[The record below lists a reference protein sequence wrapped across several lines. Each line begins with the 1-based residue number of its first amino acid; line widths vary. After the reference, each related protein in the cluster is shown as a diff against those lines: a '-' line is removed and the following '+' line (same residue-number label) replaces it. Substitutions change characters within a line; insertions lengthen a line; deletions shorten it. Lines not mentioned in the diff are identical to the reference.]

1 VFIVKRSRPDQA
13 GSVPGLGVLPGP
25 AWYWRLSG
33 SLMLLAL
40 LAAILVVRPGAA
52 MAQAAKPSLNVAVI
66 GDFYSYGY
74 AASANPTLRLSAPPT
89 LQALNQIQVANPG
102 VQLNVTFLPVVDA
115 TKARLYLGV
124 DPGTRLAAPPQINA
138 VKKANIVIVGVGA
151 TNTGFTTWM
160 KTVLFG
166 GTLPSAKVSAGFMA
180 SFDNGSYL
188 QSQSTLLS
196 DIAARVSPG
205 ASIVT
210 LGYPKVLP
218 EQVPSGLSWWSPFSW
233 TAISQQRADMANQL
247 VSALNT
253 ANNEATSVVA
263 VQHASLHFLYA
274 DISGALQGKGPFK
287 PQRGKNDAASTS
299 IKTSQPN
306 SKQSQPNSKT
316 SQPSIKQSQPNS
328 KQQTIIGNDLL
339 PYVGQA
345 IDNELVAKGV
355 TGSQNI
361 PQITPTARW
370 KLIVVVP
377 VELGPEKT
385 RQAKPSSGAAVS
397 PRNNVAYP
405 QQPRQ
410 VPGDVSP
417 SISVPAGISVPS
429 AATGPQRQGD
439 HSRSHTDTG
448 QPAATPQPGGTG
460 QPAATPQP
468 GGTGQPSATPRA
480 GGTGQPSAT
489 PAPASAGQPAMT
501 SAPAGVDQPA
511 TTSAPAGVGQPA
523 TTPGSAGVGQPA
535 AAPAP
540 ASAGQPAATP
550 LPAGAGLPA
559 AIPAV
564 SCTFAEIATCPG
576 QDLPPGHGGAPASPP
591 VMAVPPAPLPPP
603 ITPSQSPDPTAN
615 PASPNPA
622 SPNPASQSPDGTGAT
637 TTPAGGA
644 TTTPAGGATTTPAGG
659 ATTTPA
665 GGATATDGGAAVV
678 TPGGATSATAGAAS
692 TLGGAA
698 SVQSVTPP
706 APVTSTQA
714 AAFGGA

>member
-1 VFIVKRSRPDQA
+1 
-13 GSVPGLGVLPGP
+13 
-25 AWYWRLSG
+25 
-33 SLMLLAL
+33 
-40 LAAILVVRPGAA
+40 
-52 MAQAAKPSLNVAVI
+52 
-66 GDFYSYGY
+66 
-74 AASANPTLRLSAPPT
+74 
-89 LQALNQIQVANPG
+89 
-102 VQLNVTFLPVVDA
+102 
-115 TKARLYLGV
+115 
-124 DPGTRLAAPPQINA
+124 
-138 VKKANIVIVGVGA
+138 
-151 TNTGFTTWM
+151 
-160 KTVLFG
+160 
-166 GTLPSAKVSAGFMA
+166 MA

-287 PQRGKNDAASTS
+287 PQRGKNGAASTS
-299 IKTSQPN
+299 TKTSQPN
-306 SKQSQPNSKT
+306 SKQSQPNSKQQT
-316 SQPSIKQSQPNS
+316 NSKQSQPNGKQSQPNS

-345 IDNELVAKGV
+345 VDNELVAQGV

-361 PQITPTARW
+361 PQITPTASW

-385 RQAKPSSGAAVS
+385 RQANPSSGAAVS
-397 PRNNVAYP
+397 PRNNVAHP

-410 VPGDVSP
+410 VPGDILP
-417 SISVPAGISVPS
+417 SIRVAAGISVPS
-429 AATGPQRQGD
+429 AATSPQRQGD

-448 QPAATPQPGGTG
+448 QPAATPQPSDTGQPAATPQPSDTG

-468 GGTGQPSATPRA
+468 GDTG
-480 GGTGQPSAT
+480 
-489 PAPASAGQPAMT
+489 
-501 SAPAGVDQPA
+501 QPA
-511 TTSAPAGVGQPA
+511 TTSAPAGAGQPATAPVPASAGQPATTPVPASVGQPAAAPVPASVGQPA
-523 TTPGSAGVGQPA
+523 TTPV
-535 AAPAP
+535 P
-540 ASAGQPAATP
+540 ASAGQPAAAP

-559 AIPAV
+559 ATQPV
-564 SCTFAEIATCPG
+564 SCTFAEIATCLRQG
-576 QDLPPGHGGAPASPP
+576 FPPGNGGAAASPP
-591 VMAVPPAPLPPP
+591 VMPVPPAPLPPP
-603 ITPSQSPDPTAN
+603 ITPSQSPGPTAN

-622 SPNPASQSPDGTGAT
+622 SPNPASPSPDGT
-637 TTPAGGA
+637 
-644 TTTPAGGATTTPAGG
+644 G

-665 GGATATDGGAAVV
+665 GGATATDGGAAV
-678 TPGGATSATAGAAS
+678 TPGVATSATD
-692 TLGGAA
+692 GAA

>member
-1 VFIVKRSRPDQA
+1 VFIVKRSRPDKA
-13 GSVPGLGVLPGP
+13 GSAPGLGVLPGP
-25 AWYWRLSG
+25 AWYWRLFG

-74 AASANPTLRLSAPPT
+74 AASANPALRLSAPPT

-102 VQLNVTFLPVVDA
+102 VHLNVMFLPVVDA
-115 TKARLYLGV
+115 TKARLYQGV

-151 TNTGFTTWM
+151 TDTGFTTWM

-210 LGYPKVLP
+210 LGYPKVVP

-287 PQRGKNDAASTS
+287 PQRGKNGAASTS
-299 IKTSQPN
+299 TKTSQPN
-306 SKQSQPNSKT
+306 SKQSQPNSKQ
-316 SQPSIKQSQPNS
+316 SNSKQSNSKQSNSKQSQPNS

-345 IDNELVAKGV
+345 VDNELVAQGV
-355 TGSQNI
+355 AGSQNI
-361 PQITPTARW
+361 PQITPTASW

-385 RQAKPSSGAAVS
+385 RQANPSSGAAVS
-397 PRNNVAYP
+397 PRNNVAHP

-417 SISVPAGISVPS
+417 SIRVPAGISVPS
-429 AATGPQRQGD
+429 AATGAPRQGD
-439 HSRSHTDTG
+439 HSRSHKDTG
-448 QPAATPQPGGTG
+448 QPATTPQPSDTGQPTATPQPGDTG
-460 QPAATPQP
+460 QPATTPQP
-468 GGTGQPSATPRA
+468 SDTGQPATASVPA
-480 GGTGQPSAT
+480 GV
-489 PAPASAGQPAMT
+489 GQPAT
-501 SAPAGVDQPA
+501 ASV
-511 TTSAPAGVGQPA
+511 PAGVGQPA
-523 TTPGSAGVGQPA
+523 TTPV
-535 AAPAP
+535 P
-540 ASAGQPAATP
+540 ASAGQPATASV
-550 LPAGAGLPA
+550 PAGLGLPA
-559 AIPAV
+559 TTPVPASAGQPATASVPAGLGQPAATQPV
-564 SCTFAEIATCPG
+564 SCTFAEIAACPRQG
-576 QDLPPGHGGAPASPP
+576 FPPGNGGAAASPP
-591 VMAVPPAPLPPP
+591 VMPVPPAPLPPP
-603 ITPSQSPDPTAN
+603 ITPSQSPGPTVN

-622 SPNPASQSPDGTGAT
+622 SLSPDGT
-637 TTPAGGA
+637 
-644 TTTPAGGATTTPAGG
+644 G

-665 GGATATDGGAAVV
+665 GGATATDGGAAV
-678 TPGGATSATAGAAS
+678 TPGVATSAA
-692 TLGGAA
+692 GGAA

>member
-1 VFIVKRSRPDQA
+1 VFIVKRSRPDKA
-13 GSVPGLGVLPGP
+13 GSAPGLGVLPGP
-25 AWYWRLSG
+25 AWYWRLFG

-74 AASANPTLRLSAPPT
+74 AASANPALRLSAPPT

-102 VQLNVTFLPVVDA
+102 VHLNVMFLPVVDA
-115 TKARLYLGV
+115 TKARLYQGV

-151 TNTGFTTWM
+151 TDTGFTTWM

-210 LGYPKVLP
+210 LGYPKVVP

-287 PQRGKNDAASTS
+287 PQRGKNGAASTS
-299 IKTSQPN
+299 TKTSQPN
-306 SKQSQPNSKT
+306 SKQSQPNSKQ
-316 SQPSIKQSQPNS
+316 SNSKQSNSKQSNSKQSQPNS

-345 IDNELVAKGV
+345 VDNELVAQGV
-355 TGSQNI
+355 AGSQNI
-361 PQITPTARW
+361 PQITPTASW

-385 RQAKPSSGAAVS
+385 RQANPSSGAAVS
-397 PRNNVAYP
+397 PRNNVAHP

-417 SISVPAGISVPS
+417 SIRVPAGISVPS
-429 AATGPQRQGD
+429 AATGAPRQGD
-439 HSRSHTDTG
+439 HSRSHKDTG
-448 QPAATPQPGGTG
+448 QPATTPQPSDTGQPTATPQPGDTG
-460 QPAATPQP
+460 QPATTPQP
-468 GGTGQPSATPRA
+468 SDTGQPATASVPA
-480 GGTGQPSAT
+480 GV
-489 PAPASAGQPAMT
+489 GQPAT
-501 SAPAGVDQPA
+501 ASV
-511 TTSAPAGVGQPA
+511 PAGVGQPA
-523 TTPGSAGVGQPA
+523 TTPV
-535 AAPAP
+535 P
-540 ASAGQPAATP
+540 ASAGQPATASV
-550 LPAGAGLPA
+550 PAGLGQPA
-559 AIPAV
+559 ATQPV
-564 SCTFAEIATCPG
+564 SCTFAEIAACPRQG
-576 QDLPPGHGGAPASPP
+576 FPPGNGGAAASPP
-591 VMAVPPAPLPPP
+591 VMPVPPAPLPPP
-603 ITPSQSPDPTAN
+603 ITPSQSPGPTVN

-622 SPNPASQSPDGTGAT
+622 SLSPDGT
-637 TTPAGGA
+637 
-644 TTTPAGGATTTPAGG
+644 G

-665 GGATATDGGAAVV
+665 GGATATDGGAAV
-678 TPGGATSATAGAAS
+678 TPGVATSAA
-692 TLGGAA
+692 GGAA

>member
-1 VFIVKRSRPDQA
+1 MFIVKRSRPDKA

-306 SKQSQPNSKT
+306 SKQSQPNSK
-316 SQPSIKQSQPNS
+316 
-328 KQQTIIGNDLL
+328 QQTIIGNDLL

-385 RQAKPSSGAAVS
+385 RQANPSSGAAVS

-417 SISVPAGISVPS
+417 SIRVPAGISVPS

-448 QPAATPQPGGTG
+448 QPAATPRTGDTGQPAATSAPAGVGQSAATPGSAGTGQSAATPGSAGTG
-460 QPAATPQP
+460 QPAA
-468 GGTGQPSATPRA
+468 
-480 GGTGQPSAT
+480 
-489 PAPASAGQPAMT
+489 T

-511 TTSAPAGVGQPA
+511 A
-523 TTPGSAGVGQPA
+523 T
-535 AAPAP
+535 PAP

-559 AIPAV
+559 ATPAV

-622 SPNPASQSPDGTGAT
+622 SPNPASPNPASPSPDGTGAT
-637 TTPAGGA
+637 ATPAGGA
-644 TTTPAGGATTTPAGG
+644 TITPAGGATITPAGG

-665 GGATATDGGAAVV
+665 GGATATDGGAAV

>member
-1 VFIVKRSRPDQA
+1 
-13 GSVPGLGVLPGP
+13 
-25 AWYWRLSG
+25 
-33 SLMLLAL
+33 
-40 LAAILVVRPGAA
+40 
-52 MAQAAKPSLNVAVI
+52 
-66 GDFYSYGY
+66 
-74 AASANPTLRLSAPPT
+74 
-89 LQALNQIQVANPG
+89 
-102 VQLNVTFLPVVDA
+102 
-115 TKARLYLGV
+115 
-124 DPGTRLAAPPQINA
+124 
-138 VKKANIVIVGVGA
+138 
-151 TNTGFTTWM
+151 
-160 KTVLFG
+160 
-166 GTLPSAKVSAGFMA
+166 
-180 SFDNGSYL
+180 
-188 QSQSTLLS
+188 
-196 DIAARVSPG
+196 VSPG

-306 SKQSQPNSKT
+306 SKQSQPNSK
-316 SQPSIKQSQPNS
+316 
-328 KQQTIIGNDLL
+328 QQTIIGNDLL

-345 IDNELVAKGV
+345 VDNELVAKGV

-385 RQAKPSSGAAVS
+385 RQANPSSGAAVS

-417 SISVPAGISVPS
+417 SIRVPAGISVPS

-448 QPAATPQPGGTG
+448 QPAATPQPGDTGQPSAAPRAGDTG

-468 GGTGQPSATPRA
+468 GDTGQPAATSAPAGIGRSATTPGSA
-480 GGTGQPSAT
+480 GVDQPATTSAPAGIGQPATT
-489 PAPASAGQPAMT
+489 PAPASAG
-501 SAPAGVDQPA
+501 QPA

-523 TTPGSAGVGQPA
+523 TT
-535 AAPAP
+535 PAP

-559 AIPAV
+559 ATQPV
-564 SCTFAEIATCPG
+564 SCTFAEIAACSRQG
-576 QDLPPGHGGAPASPP
+576 FPPGNGGAAASPP
-591 VMAVPPAPLPPP
+591 VMPVPPAPLPPP
-603 ITPSQSPDPTAN
+603 ITPSQSPGPTAN

-622 SPNPASQSPDGTGAT
+622 SPSPDGTGAT

-644 TTTPAGGATTTPAGG
+644 A
-659 ATTTPA
+659 
-665 GGATATDGGAAVV
+665 ATDGGAAV
-678 TPGGATSATAGAAS
+678 TPGGATSATGGAAS

-714 AAFGGA
+714 AAPGGA